1 MIMGSIKNKV
11 ISWLGCKNEIYSKM
25 IEEDVT
31 NYNVILYNIVVVL
44 FLCGVLI
51 AEQHPCVGLVAI
63 ATAALLVKSCRKG

>member
-1 MIMGSIKNKV
+1 MEFIRNKV
-11 ISWLGCKNEIYSKM
+11 NSWLGCKNEMYSKM

-63 ATAALLVKSCRKG
+63 AAAVLLVKSCRKG